1 MNEEED
7 ELKLQGVNEKMRRQK
22 GVKAEIPS
30 SGFSLKFLVKVD
42 EGRQQSCETDCIT
55 APLINSVSRHH
66 SLCVHLHVLVCTY
79 ALTLDVLNLSVA
91 HIQQSCALVAVYV
104 WVQCGLMNISQ
115 DVTCCNSC
123 GRAVSEDER

>member
-42 EGRQQSCETDCIT
+42 EGCEKGCETDCIT

-66 SLCVHLHVLVCTY
+66 SPRVHLHVNVCTY
-79 ALTLDVLNLSVA
+79 ASILGVLHVSLAYV
-91 HIQQSCALVAVYV
+91 QQSCALVAVYMC
-104 WVQCGLMNISQ
+104 VQ
-115 DVTCCNSC
+115 
-123 GRAVSEDER
+123 